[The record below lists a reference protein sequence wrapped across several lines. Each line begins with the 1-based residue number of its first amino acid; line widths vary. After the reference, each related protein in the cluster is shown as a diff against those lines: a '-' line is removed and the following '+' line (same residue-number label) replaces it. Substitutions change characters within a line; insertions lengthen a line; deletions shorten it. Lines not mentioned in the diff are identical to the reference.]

1 MLSNRKK
8 KVNILSGKIKKTLRK
23 KNNYLKIIKSMS
35 LNNNNN
41 NNSEEIRG

>member
-8 KVNILSGKIKKTLRK
+8 KVNILSGGKIKKTLRK

-35 LNNNNN
+35 FNNN
-41 NNSEEIRG
+41 NNSEEIRD